1 MAFLKA
7 IGGFIAGMVVAFVLV
22 IAVEG
27 YSAVVHPFP
36 EDFDGSMEEVCL
48 HVERYPAWVLATVI
62 PMWGLL
68 AFLGVKVANWIGNWG
83 AAIPVALLLL
93 VAVGF
98 NQWMAPYPIWFE
110 IGNFIVMPLA
120 IWFALAR
127 RKPPVEAAE

>member
-68 AFLGVKVANWIGNWG
+68 AFLGVKVANWIGSWG
-83 AAIPVALLLL
+83 AAIPVAVLLL

-120 IWFALAR
+120 IWFALSR
-127 RKPPVEAAE
+127 RKPPVEVAE